1 MIMMK
6 FTDAKRKPHRFM
18 AGSGDGSIGNSGGL
32 TWGSLITAPEK
43 KTRSPS
49 VATSRQTGHRPHNF
63 SGKRFAGGMQIAH
76 AHRCPQGKHKI
87 SAGLKR
93 HITQVI
99 AAIPLSAHKPFSASV
114 SSKTQSG
121 LRCVFVPI
129 GLGQAGDG
137 SYVCNAC
144 RHLFLH
150 GMRARPSSQSPLLL
164 LLLSRRLRNNYVGT
178 GSILVSYE
186 QVCESVLARRA
197 LPPEYSRTTRLR
209 FGA

>member
-1 MIMMK
+1 MMMK
-6 FTDAKRKPHRFM
+6 FTDTKRAPHRFM
-18 AGSGDGSIGNSGGL
+18 AGSGDGSTGNSGGL

-63 SGKRFAGGMQIAH
+63 SGKRFAGGMQLAH

-99 AAIPLSAHKPFSASV
+99 AAIPLNAHKPFSATTRARLNLV
-114 SSKTQSG
+114 YD
-121 LRCVFVPI
+121 VFFVPI

-137 SYVCNAC
+137 SYDCNAC

-150 GMRARPSSQSPLLL
+150 GMRARPSSRSPLLL
-164 LLLSRRLRNNYVGT
+164 LTTSQKQLCRHWAKICFVWASLR
-178 GSILVSYE
+178 
-186 QVCESVLARRA
+186 VCPGEKST
-197 LPPEYSRTTRLR
+197 STRV
-209 FGA
+209 